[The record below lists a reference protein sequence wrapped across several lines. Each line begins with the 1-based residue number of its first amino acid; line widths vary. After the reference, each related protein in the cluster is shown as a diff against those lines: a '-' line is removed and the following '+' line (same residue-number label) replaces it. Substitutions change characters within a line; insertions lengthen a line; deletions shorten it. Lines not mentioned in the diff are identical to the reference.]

1 MTSITCGAGH
11 SLGLS
16 KFGKVYSW
24 GLNVLGQL
32 GHGDTDTRWQPTLV
46 KSIKDFNV
54 TKVIAGAGHSFV
66 VDSKHQ
72 VYSWG
77 ASADF

>member
-1 MTSITCGAGH
+1 MHGFTQFGQLGVGYTNQKEVLIPQKVEIKVQLVSITCGAGH

-32 GHGDTDTRWQPTLV
+32 GHGDTDTRW
-46 KSIKDFNV
+46 
-54 TKVIAGAGHSFV
+54 
-66 VDSKHQ
+66 
-72 VYSWG
+72 
-77 ASADF
+77 